1 MTTSITTYSLADV
14 LDDEPRLQS
23 ILAALRVHPNAY
35 TLASGADFPALVE
48 PEDISKPVVVIASQ
62 HFNDES
68 ADGISDFDMRLDSCD
83 TGSSSHVYATWGN
96 DEMAFGMSADDF
108 AEILAEHPLASQ
120 ILILWT
126 TDTEV
131 VLDFFDADD
140 EFRELVDKAAQQW
153 RQGRF
158 IRDINYAP
166 RKHAPFPLLL
176 SNEEQRV
183 VSSAGLSVYVLSKL
197 QLDG

>member
-35 TLASGADFPALVE
+35 TLASGADFPTLVE
-48 PEDISKPVVVIASQ
+48 SESDDISKPVVVIASQ
-62 HFNDES
+62 RFNEES
-68 ADGISDFDMRLDSCD
+68 ADEISDFDMRLDSCD
-83 TGSSSHVYATWGN
+83 TGSRYRVYATWGN
-96 DEMAFGMSADDF
+96 DEMAFGMPVDEFAD
-108 AEILAEHPLASQ
+108 ILARHPLASQ

-131 VLDFFDADD
+131 VVDLIDADD

-153 RQGRF
+153 HQGQF
-158 IRDINYAP
+158 IRDTNCVP
-166 RKHAPFPLLL
+166 KQHAPFPLLL

-183 VSSAGLSVYVLSKL
+183 VSSTGLPVYVLSKL
-197 QLDG
+197 